1 MKNSIWVSQSSAES
15 GQPWLNT
22 MGCPEPQS
30 LKKISVPS
38 FVVIVGMTS
47 ILLAVS
53 FQAAVPLIGY
63 LSPMTRI
70 GDTDI
75 LGGETEQARL
85 ARPAAWPRGRK
96 PGNCVCCAVW

>member
-1 MKNSIWVSQSSAES
+1 
-15 GQPWLNT
+15 
-22 MGCPEPQS
+22 
-30 LKKISVPS
+30 
-38 FVVIVGMTS
+38 
-47 ILLAVS
+47 
-53 FQAAVPLIGY
+53 
-63 LSPMTRI
+63 MTRI